1 MKKYLVFL
9 LSVLLV
15 LGSVS
20 FVIADDAG
28 MDSVRAMSP
37 GAKVQIGGD
46 ARVRGIWFHNADFD
60 DSGDD
65 NDSRYMDQR
74 IRLKFKGEAGNGI
87 SANLRL
93 YISNSPKWDGTE
105 NTNCTGCILVDYAY
119 ITIPIPVIDATLM
132 AGLQKM
138 NWGNK
143 LYLWDDRYDVIQTQR
158 MFGDIKLTTFTRKI
172 DDSSVVGGSAPQV
185 ADPITGVVGDD
196 NLKDLNDY
204 GISLVAN
211 INDIEA
217 GALLIYRADT
227 RDEPDPNPMNTGL
240 DRFDIS
246 LYAKAAMAGFNIGG
260 ELAFITGDRKIELS
274 PEDNTPMG
282 FILDAETTVGAFGLR
297 ADVAWLS
304 NGFVANDN
312 YVPTLMIGTDQNTAL
327 VNLAAADDESTILV
341 AGTVNTDVMDN
352 INLLARFAWLTGTGG
367 AADNGDDV
375 DAFEIDGQVSIQL
388 AKNARYVIEGG
399 IIIPGNDWFTGTSD
413 DSASVIA
420 NRAELWF

>member
-46 ARVRGIWFHNADFD
+46 ARVRGIWFHNSDFD

-65 NDSRYMDQR
+65 NDNRYLDQR

-93 YISNSPKWDGTE
+93 YISNSPQWDGTSQ
-105 NTNCTGCILVDYAY
+105 TNCTGCILVDYAY

-143 LYLWDDRYDVIQTQR
+143 LYLWDDRYDVIQTSR
-158 MFGDIKLTTFTRKI
+158 MFGDVKLTTFTRKI
-172 DDSSVVGGSAPQV
+172 DDTF
-185 ADPITGVVGDD
+185 DTLVGDD
-196 NLKDLNDY
+196 NLKDLNDF
-204 GISLVAN
+204 GVSLVAN
-211 INDIEA
+211 VNDIEA
-217 GALLIYRADT
+217 GALLIFRSDT
-227 RDEPDPNPMNTGL
+227 RDEPDPNPLSTGL

-246 LYAKAAMAGFNIGG
+246 LYGKAAISNFNVGG
-260 ELAFITGDRKIELS
+260 ELVFITGDRKIEIS

-282 FILDAETTVGAFGLR
+282 LILDAETTVGAIGIR

-327 VNLAAADDESTILV
+327 FNLLAADDESTILV
-341 AGTVNTDVMDN
+341 AGTVDTDVMDN
-352 INLLARFAWLTGTGG
+352 VNLMGRVAWITGTGG

-375 DAFEIDGQVSIQL
+375 DGFEIDGRVSIQL
-388 AKNARYVIEGG
+388 AKNARYTLEGG
-399 IIIPGNDWFTGTSD
+399 IIIPGDDWFTGASD

-420 NRAELWF
+420 HRAELWF